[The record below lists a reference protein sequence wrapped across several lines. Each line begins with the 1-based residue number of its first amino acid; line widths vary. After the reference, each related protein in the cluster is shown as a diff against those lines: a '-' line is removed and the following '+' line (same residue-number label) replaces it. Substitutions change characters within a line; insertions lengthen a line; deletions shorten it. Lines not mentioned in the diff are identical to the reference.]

1 MNKNFEKRL
10 TVCRK
15 GTIIQIYIRIC
26 ILIGKDIKM
35 REKLKAVR
43 KINRLTQADVA
54 KNIEISRTFYTRLE
68 LGTRDPSIKTAK
80 KLEILFETPMEELF
94 PDIFSNLD
102 QDIEREEEG
111 SRIKRTVKED
121 KH

>member
-1 MNKNFEKRL
+1 
-10 TVCRK
+10 
-15 GTIIQIYIRIC
+15 
-26 ILIGKDIKM
+26 M

-102 QDIEREEEG
+102 
-111 SRIKRTVKED
+111 
-121 KH
+121 